1 MIVVDSSAVVDLLVD
16 SGARGKAAARHLAGE
31 SLLSA
36 PYLIDTEV
44 ASVLLR
50 LERAGMLAGDKTT
63 RAVTDYR
70 TLHIRRHEHLPL
82 LERVRQLGSVRS
94 YDAFYVALAEGLD
107 APLLTSDAR
116 LARAP
121 GPRCRIIDLN
131 DET

>member
-16 SGARGKAAARHLAGE
+16 TGTRGKAAARHLAGE
-31 SLLSA
+31 SLLWA

-50 LERAGMLAGDKTT
+50 LERAGMLAGEETT

-70 TLHIRRHEHLPL
+70 TLPIRRHEHLPL

-121 GPRCRIIDLN
+121 GPRCRIINLH

>member
-1 MIVVDSSAVVDLLVD
+1 MIVVDSSAVIDLLVD
-16 SGARGKAAARHLAGE
+16 SGPRGKAAARHLAGE

-44 ASVLLR
+44 ASVLMR

-70 TLHIRRHEHLPL
+70 SLPIRRHEHLPL
-82 LERVRQLGSVRS
+82 LERVRRLGSVRS

-107 APLLTSDAR
+107 APLLTSDAK
-116 LARAP
+116 LAHAP
-121 GPRCRIIDLN
+121 GPRCRIIN
-131 DET
+131 IHDET